1 MSFEFEK
8 ETLKIYEPL
17 KAANVKAV
25 VDTDIIVPDTK
36 PDVLN
41 ILEVNAVPFI
51 QEKYI
56 QSDRISVSGIVD
68 YNILYGGGEEK
79 TEVKSIRYKAPF
91 NEQIEIQGVA
101 EDSQTYVL
109 CNVSHIEGK
118 IQNSR
123 KINVKSVISFECG
136 AAKKSMLSCISSI
149 SGKTNL
155 PTKSTE
161 TKILDMSV
169 CQEGMFKVTDELKL
183 PVSPDDIGEV
193 LKTDVKIV
201 AGEIK
206 TMNNKVVVKG
216 KVLTDTLYTSEGE
229 MYHMENETPFTE
241 VLDAEGINADMHT
254 EIILSRRAE
263 QIELSAIGEE
273 TFLDFAG
280 EFDVLVKAYEEN
292 TYQVISDIYSPDY
305 EISTERANHT
315 IHTLKDS
322 FKETF
327 TINEMV
333 NIGDSVPG
341 IVKIYN
347 VLSTPI
353 KENAVPADGY
363 LNLDGYLD
371 TKILYLSDSKSY
383 PVYSASKRIPFSCK
397 IDNNLIRKHDLCE
410 ANLMLEHMNYVIKS
424 ERDIDIRA
432 NIKVE
437 GKIISENNMEF
448 ISDVNVD
455 LNSPIVKSDQAGITI
470 YFAQEGEELWDI
482 AKRYNTTSEEIA
494 SVNNITEDCLPK
506 NQQLLIPKRVI
517 TENM

>member
-17 KAANVKAV
+17 KAANVKTV

-41 ILEVNAVPFI
+41 ILEVNAVPSI
-51 QEKYI
+51 LEKYI
-56 QSDRISVSGIVD
+56 QNDRISVSGIVD

-91 NEQIEIQGVA
+91 NEQIEIQGID
-101 EDSQTYVL
+101 EDSQTYIL
-109 CNVSHIEGK
+109 CNVSHTEGK

-136 AAKKSMLSCISSI
+136 AARKSMLSCISNV
-149 SGKTNL
+149 SGKINL
-155 PTKSTE
+155 PSKSLE
-161 TKILDMSV
+161 TKILNMSV
-169 CQEGMFKVTDELKL
+169 CQEGKFKVTDELKL
-183 PVSPDDIGEV
+183 PVSPDDIGEI

-206 TMNNKVVVKG
+206 TMNNKIVVKG
-216 KVLTDTLYTSEGE
+216 KVLTDTLYTAEGE

-241 VLDAEGINADMHT
+241 VLDAEGINVDMHT
-254 EIILSRRAE
+254 EIILSRHGE

-273 TFLDFAG
+273 TFLEFTG

-292 TYQVISDIYSPDY
+292 TYEVISDIYSPDY
-305 EISTERANHT
+305 EISTERSNHT
-315 IHTLKDS
+315 IRSLKDS

-327 TINEMV
+327 TINEMI

-347 VLSTPI
+347 VIATPI
-353 KENAVPADGY
+353 KENVASGDGY
-363 LNLDGYLD
+363 LTLNGYLD

-383 PVYSASKRIPFSCK
+383 PVYSISKRIPFSVK
-397 IDNNLIRKHDLCE
+397 IDDNLAGRDDLSE
-410 ANLMLEHMNYVIKS
+410 ANLTLEHINYVIKS

-437 GKIISENNMEF
+437 GKIISEKNMEF

-455 LNSPIVKSDQAGITI
+455 LDAPIIKSNQAGITI
-470 YFAQEGEELWDI
+470 YFAQEGEDLWDI

-494 SVNNITEDCLPK
+494 TVNNISEDYLSK
-506 NQQLLIPKRVI
+506 KQQLLIPKRVI
-517 TENM
+517 TENL